1 MELTQRNIVTGLEGC
16 GKSSTLF
23 TYLETVATPEAP
35 VLYAVKNYKL
45 MTEQVLN
52 WSNRFN
58 IPFDHFNICGFG
70 KTYEPALDAYTNPDM
85 PYMLGKNA
93 RFVFTSQALVQR
105 GNHLRFV
112 TEEGDYVKFAHVVV
126 DEFDFVSGIIP
137 SLDYEIGNMQLDN
150 IKTITIEKKLNWIES
165 NYSFKDRVNLMVALK
180 HHKSEFVFADW
191 IESCE
196 CPLTF
201 LSSEK
206 LVALLFGTVGFNVIK
221 LGVDNF
227 DHEVC
232 VFASEH
238 ITGKFFDVMNQN
250 VAWNTLDYD
259 LIISDCINSHFENN
273 KEALKVSA
281 ISHMGIRG
289 SNAHKGKKVLTI
301 LSHIPQQSIVLIKDA
316 LNYLGCSIEYADVAR
331 MFYRDRLCQ
340 AVGRVIGYRASSTE
354 AATYVVMHS
363 TIYNALYKKDFPYNL
378 VDWEFDLTDKAAI
391 FETVS
396 KKKKA
401 AREYAKVAVDY
412 SYLNEF
418 FYSDSSAVFPVAD
431 LKTFMLA
438 NHIKSVPA
446 TKLAKLFNGVITNT
460 YIKRRPV
467 RIIKGVGLKK

>member
-23 TYLETVATPEAP
+23 QYLETIATPEAP

-52 WSNRFN
+52 WSNRFK
-58 IPFDHFNICGFG
+58 IPIDHFNICGFG
-70 KTYEPALDAYTNPDM
+70 KTYEPALDAYTNPDT

-93 RFVFTSQALVQR
+93 RFIFTSQALVQR
-105 GNHLRFV
+105 GNYLRFV
-112 TEEGDYVKFAHVVV
+112 TEEGIYVKFAHVVV

-137 SLDYEIGNMQLDN
+137 SLDYEIGNMQADN
-150 IKTITIEKKLNWIES
+150 IKTITIEKKLNWVES

-180 HHKSEFVFADW
+180 NHKSEFVFADW
-191 IESCE
+191 IESCA

-206 LVALLFGTVGFNVIK
+206 LVALLFSTVGFNVIE
-221 LGVDNF
+221 LGVDKF
-227 DHEVC
+227 DHEVR
-232 VFASEH
+232 VFSSEH

-289 SNAHKGKKVLTI
+289 SNAHRGKKVLTI

-316 LNYLGCSIEYADVAR
+316 LNYLGCSIEYKEVSN

-340 AVGRVIGYRASSTE
+340 AVGRVIGYRASIE
-354 AATYVVMHS
+354 DAATYVVMHS
-363 TIYNALYKKDFPYNL
+363 TIYKALDKDNFPYTI
-378 VDWEFDLTDKAAI
+378 VDWDFDLANKSTI
-391 FETVS
+391 FDTVS

-401 AREYAKVAVDY
+401 AKDYAKVAVDY

-418 FYSDSSAVFPVAD
+418 FYHDANAVFPVAK
-431 LKTFMLA
+431 LKKFMTA
-438 NHIKSVPA
+438 QHIKSVPA

-460 YIKRRPV
+460 SINKKPV
-467 RIIKGVGLKK
+467 RVIKGVGFKK